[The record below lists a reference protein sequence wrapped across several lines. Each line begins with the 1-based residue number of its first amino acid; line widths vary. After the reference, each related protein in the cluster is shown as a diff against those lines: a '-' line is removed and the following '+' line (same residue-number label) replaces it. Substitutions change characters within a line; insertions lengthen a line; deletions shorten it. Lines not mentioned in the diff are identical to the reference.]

1 MMINRTCALVL
12 PASMKYIV
20 DDVITRHNLAM
31 LLPIAAAISLALGVQ
46 GASEFLFTRL
56 LGRGGH
62 RVIADLRCKVRAH
75 IGRLPLTFYDNTQT
89 GGLVARIMNDVEG
102 IRNLLAVALFDFIG
116 SLLTTLLAVVILI
129 EFSAGLA
136 LAAIALIVMQALWG
150 SKLMSILRPIEFN
163 RAEATGEVI
172 GRLTESLSGIRVV
185 KGYRAEEREEA
196 VFRDGIERVVQ
207 TEFRSIGT
215 LAVAN
220 AAQQLLT
227 GASAILVLFVG
238 ARQVLAGTLTVG
250 ELMTF
255 TFLLALI
262 VAPINQMGAIVNNMT
277 EALTGIERTRDVLKE
292 RTEDNDGRRRVAVS
306 RARGEV
312 TFEDVSFSFEKR
324 ANVIRGVSFSAEPGT
339 TTALVG
345 PSGAGK
351 STIVSLI
358 AGFHVPEKGIIR
370 IDGLDLSTLTLD
382 SYRRQLGLVFQDT
395 FLFNGT
401 IRDNVAFS
409 RPDASEAEIMAACRI
424 AHVDE
429 FAERFRDGYESIV
442 GEKGIKL
449 SGGQKQRISIARA
462 ILADPTILLF
472 DEATSSLDSQ
482 SEALIQDGLRS
493 LSDGRT
499 TFIIAHRL
507 STVRR
512 ADQILFV
519 ERGAIVERGTHESL
533 LAMRGRYY
541 EVCRNQY
548 NIGLELL
555 DTRVG

>member
-472 DEATSSLDSQ
+472 DEATSSLDS
-482 SEALIQDGLRS
+482 RRK
-493 LSDGRT
+493 LSFKT
-499 TFIIAHRL
+499 A
-507 STVRR
+507 
-512 ADQILFV
+512 
-519 ERGAIVERGTHESL
+519 
-533 LAMRGRYY
+533 
-541 EVCRNQY
+541 
-548 NIGLELL
+548 
-555 DTRVG
+555 